1 MHKYVS
7 VRSRN
12 IGTYLA
18 APKTLNGV
26 LMRLRTLLLLLVVL
40 AVVLFAALN
49 WAIITTPTTLSLL
62 VTTVEAPLGLVLL
75 GMLVLLCGLFAVFAG
90 YLQTTTLL
98 EARQHAREL
107 QAQRKLADQAEAS
120 RLAELQN
127 LLNSALL
134 RLEQQSQ
141 ENRSAVQARLDQ
153 MEQNL
158 RAAVTQEGT
167 TLSTYIGELEDRL
180 ERREGAHPVRGG

>member
-1 MHKYVS
+1 MHKYLS
-7 VRSRN
+7 VRPRN
-12 IGTYLA
+12 IKAYAA
-18 APKTLNGV
+18 APKTMNGV
-26 LMRLRTLLLLLVVL
+26 FMKLRTVLLLLVML

-49 WAIITTPTTLSLL
+49 WAVITTPTTLSLL

-75 GMLVLLCGLFAVFAG
+75 GMLVLLSGLFVVFAG

-98 EARQHAREL
+98 EARQHAKEL

-167 TLSTYIGELEDRL
+167 TLSAYIGELEDRL
-180 ERREGAHPVRGG
+180 EQRESGHPVRGG

>member
-1 MHKYVS
+1 M
-7 VRSRN
+7 
-12 IGTYLA
+12 
-18 APKTLNGV
+18 NGV
-26 LMRLRTLLLLLVVL
+26 FMKLRTLLLLLVLL

-49 WAIITTPTTLSLL
+49 WTVITTPTMLSLL
-62 VTTVEAPLGLVLL
+62 VTTVEAPLGLVML
-75 GMLVLLCGLFAVFAG
+75 GMLVLLGGLFAVFAG

-98 EARQHAREL
+98 DARQHAKEL

-141 ENRSAVQARLDQ
+141 ENRSAVQSRLDQ

-167 TLSTYIGELEDRL
+167 TLSAYIGELEDRL
-180 ERREGAHPVRGG
+180 ERRESEHPVRGG

>member
-1 MHKYVS
+1 MK
-7 VRSRN
+7 
-12 IGTYLA
+12 
-18 APKTLNGV
+18 GV
-26 LMRLRTLLLLLVVL
+26 FMKLRTLLLL
-40 AVVLFAALN
+40 
-49 WAIITTPTTLSLL
+49 
-62 VTTVEAPLGLVLL
+62 LVLL

>member
-1 MHKYVS
+1 MK
-7 VRSRN
+7 
-12 IGTYLA
+12 
-18 APKTLNGV
+18 
-26 LMRLRTLLLLLVVL
+26 LRTLLLLLVLL

-49 WAIITTPTTLSLL
+49 WTVITTPTMLSLL
-62 VTTVEAPLGLVLL
+62 VTTVEAPLGLVML
-75 GMLVLLCGLFAVFAG
+75 GMLVLLGGLFAVFAG

-98 EARQHAREL
+98 DARQHAKEL

-141 ENRSAVQARLDQ
+141 ENRSAVQSRLDQ

-167 TLSTYIGELEDRL
+167 TLSAYIGELEDRL
-180 ERREGAHPVRGG
+180 ERRESEHPVRGG

>member
-1 MHKYVS
+1 
-7 VRSRN
+7 
-12 IGTYLA
+12 
-18 APKTLNGV
+18 
-26 LMRLRTLLLLLVVL
+26 MRLRTLLLLLVVL

-75 GMLVLLCGLFAVFAG
+75 GMLVLLSGLFAVFAG